1 LRWNVDQAAAANRAR
16 PSLFAII
23 VGIVTGLGAVLF
35 RARIGLIH
43 NVGFHGRSEKFG
55 RGNRGGRQ

>member
-1 LRWNVDQAAAANRAR
+1 MKIRPPPRIGRAR

-35 RARIGLIH
+35 HARI
-43 NVGFHGRSEKFG
+43 
-55 RGNRGGRQ
+55 